1 MCSFHVLILHFPWA
15 LLAFTR
21 FGIQNLWKNFK
32 YSTYRILNRR
42 DQKGRFRYEKYLRV
56 WNYYVAEPHLTT
68 NIWDWGQTTVWRAV
82 CGKSART
89 VPWRA
94 VNKPYVPPELIQQ
107 VYTVYGVYT
116 RFGVVSRPHL
126 AAWFSAPWR
135 AWWVTLMN
143 FAAFHAFDDST
154 LLIARCCPKYID
166 NISTFS
172 VVLSFA
178 K

>member
-21 FGIQNLWKNFK
+21 FGIQNLWKYFK

-116 RFGVVSRPHL
+116 RFGVSPDLIWQLDSVRPGEPDGCSPLRSSATEMLASRQLHWISL
-126 AAWFSAPWR
+126 WRSAGICSLQVMP
-135 AWWVTLMN
+135 
-143 FAAFHAFDDST
+143 
-154 LLIARCCPKYID
+154 
-166 NISTFS
+166 
-172 VVLSFA
+172 
-178 K
+178 